1 MNNQFWIDAL
11 QAQVSRISQDD
22 YEAAPDLFADAPKN
36 IARLSRDIDALRQTF
51 SKREQIHNRLIH
63 EIHHRVKNNLQIIN
77 SLLTL
82 QSRAIS
88 DVHSRKVLKQA
99 QIRMGALALIHRLIY
114 EQDDESGV
122 SRIRID
128 NLFAGLCRQLQ
139 TAFRGREHIRFDCK
153 ASGDSLSF
161 DNAVPL
167 TLFTVEAVTNA
178 YGHAFP
184 DEQSGNIKLEFAV
197 DDETACLSVHDD
209 GVGYDT
215 DLEYQSMGRQLMTAF
230 ARQLGGTLMIKSAT
244 TAGTVVT
251 LFYPV
256 RR

>member
-1 MNNQFWIDAL
+1 MKTKLWIEAL
-11 QAQVSRISQDD
+11 QAQVSRISQKD
-22 YEAAPDLFADAPKN
+22 YQATPDLFDDAPDH
-36 IARLSRDIDALRQTF
+36 IVQLSRDLDALRQTF
-51 SKREQIHNRLIH
+51 SERDQVQNRLIH

-82 QSRAIS
+82 QSRTIS
-88 DVHSRKVLKQA
+88 DPHSRKVLKQA

-114 EQDDESGV
+114 EQEDENGV
-122 SRIRID
+122 GRISID
-128 NLFAGLCRQLQ
+128 SLFAGLCRQLQ
-139 TAFRGREHIRFDCK
+139 TAFRGRDHIRFACT
-153 ASGDSLSF
+153 ARGDSLSL

-197 DDETACLSVHDD
+197 DGETACLRVHDD

-215 DLEYQSMGRQLMTAF
+215 DQEFQSMGRQLMTAF
-230 ARQLGGTLMIKSAT
+230 ARQLGGTLTIKSAT
-244 TAGTVVT
+244 TAGTIVT
-251 LFYPV
+251 LSYPV
-256 RR
+256 RL